1 MPKLISSSL
10 RSLLILLPLTAATQ
24 TRFNPTTTLAAEIA
38 NNTSASDVFVAQK
51 NGNIAAGNVS
61 KVPIRTLL
69 YPGSTAKLYA
79 HLVQWFGYGDHV
91 EVGYRSGDALQV
103 QKQVTDMVSRGLD
116 GAIIDWYGRGASR
129 KTFSFYDEGTQL
141 LMREAE
147 QHPGFAFAVMLDIG
161 ANRDCERQHGC
172 DVTENLVE
180 DLNYAHRS
188 YEDSPAYLHQNGRP
202 VVFFFGHEGHGIDWS
217 RVRSRVAG
225 DPIFVF
231 RNSGAFRHDG
241 AQGGFAWVSPSQ
253 ATEKDP
259 TALDYLV
266 NYYETALRHPDSYSL
281 GTAYKGFDD
290 SIALWGSRRLIDQK
304 CGQTW
309 LRSIDEANKFYSSQ
323 TQMLGI
329 QLVTWNDYEEG
340 TEFESGIDNCVTI
353 SAWVRGTSAFWK
365 IRGDHST
372 IDHYT
377 VFVSRDG
384 ENLMPLANVLADTT
398 TLDLGRFSLEPAE
411 YTIYVKAVAKPSL
424 TNKISEGRRIRI
436 SGGAAGPQAA
446 LSVVRSAG
454 TTPGLV
460 TASVSSLN
468 GMLSPTETTIDFG
481 DGTVVTGE
489 SSAQHTYGLAGVYT
503 VMVTITDL
511 AGRSSTQTAAITVES
526 P

>member
-1 MPKLISSSL
+1 MPNLISSSL

-61 KVPIRTLL
+61 KVPIRSLL

-129 KTFSFYDEGTQL
+129 KTFNFYDEGTQL

-147 QHPGFAFAVMLDIG
+147 RHPGFAFAVMLDIG

-231 RNSGAFRHDG
+231 RNSGAFRHEG

-266 NYYETALRHPDSYSL
+266 NYYGTALRHPDSYSL

-290 SIALWGSRRLIDQK
+290 SIALWGSRRLIDQQ

-309 LRSIDEANKFYSSQ
+309 LRSIDEANKF
-323 TQMLGI
+323 
-329 QLVTWNDYEEG
+329 
-340 TEFESGIDNCVTI
+340 
-353 SAWVRGTSAFWK
+353 
-365 IRGDHST
+365 
-372 IDHYT
+372 
-377 VFVSRDG
+377 
-384 ENLMPLANVLADTT
+384 
-398 TLDLGRFSLEPAE
+398 
-411 YTIYVKAVAKPSL
+411 
-424 TNKISEGRRIRI
+424 
-436 SGGAAGPQAA
+436 
-446 LSVVRSAG
+446 
-454 TTPGLV
+454 
-460 TASVSSLN
+460 
-468 GMLSPTETTIDFG
+468 
-481 DGTVVTGE
+481 
-489 SSAQHTYGLAGVYT
+489 
-503 VMVTITDL
+503 
-511 AGRSSTQTAAITVES
+511 
-526 P
+526 